1 MVELADS
8 AWIIR
13 LINDSSPLGK
23 RAQALTR
30 PPGLSL
36 TWPPPAPQLP
46 HHLGYR
52 SEGQSTGPGARLPAL
67 TSELHPRGPCQ
78 GILGTWRLLL
88 CSGFLLWNM
97 GVLMA
102 PARSQGGREDD
113 LSDRSGG
120 SEDRAWPEETL
131 GKPLL
136 GLVLYLLSWFLC
148 CSTTDLPLGSQ
159 MCHGPSCPRTFAWA
173 LPSLHVSL
181 LPLLSHRLA
190 SCSGDPSSGSSSE
203 YPARSAFFVTP
214 HQREPQVPLLS
225 QPVTLPSCTLVKYR
239 YLPAPLPGYSKP
251 QEGED
256 SVVAHLCRP
265 SPR

>member
-8 AWIIR
+8 AWIIW

-30 PPGLSL
+30 PPELSL

-46 HHLGYR
+46 LPLRYR
-52 SEGQSTGPGARLPAL
+52 SEGQSTGSGARLPAL

-136 GLVLYLLSWFLC
+136 GLVLYLLSWFLR
-148 CSTTDLPLGSQ
+148 CSATDLPLGSQ

-173 LPSLHVSL
+173 LPSLHVSPPFAQSSFSIL
-181 LPLLSHRLA
+181 LR
-190 SCSGDPSSGSSSE
+190 
-203 YPARSAFFVTP
+203 
-214 HQREPQVPLLS
+214 
-225 QPVTLPSCTLVKYR
+225 
-239 YLPAPLPGYSKP
+239 
-251 QEGED
+251 
-256 SVVAHLCRP
+256 
-265 SPR
+265 